1 MKSLISIIT
10 LLMLNLIAFG
20 QGVNFEHITFDEA
33 LAKAK
38 AENKLV
44 FMDCYT
50 SWCGPCKYMTETIF
64 PQEKAG
70 EFFNPKFVCVKFDM
84 EKGEGPELAKRF
96 GVRAYPT
103 FLILRP
109 DGSVQHKVV
118 GGGDLEGFIARVEKG
133 LNEKTS
139 LDYLNKLYEKGKMN
153 KKQLVAYQIAL
164 NDAYE
169 QAKSEKVGE
178 ELNKILKDKDK
189 MKKEFW
195 PILEESPYGSDN

>member
-1 MKSLISIIT
+1 MKSLISIVAF
-10 LLMLNLIAFG
+10 LMLSLTAFCQG
-20 QGVNFEHITFDEA
+20 GVNFEHITFDEA

-50 SWCGPCKYMTETIF
+50 SWCGPCKYMSETIF

-84 EKGEGPELAKRF
+84 EKGEGPELGKKF

-103 FLILRP
+103 YLILRP

-133 LNEKTS
+133 LNE
-139 LDYLNKLYEKGKMN
+139 
-153 KKQLVAYQIAL
+153 
-164 NDAYE
+164 
-169 QAKSEKVGE
+169 
-178 ELNKILKDKDK
+178 
-189 MKKEFW
+189 
-195 PILEESPYGSDN
+195 

>member
-1 MKSLISIIT
+1 
-10 LLMLNLIAFG
+10 
-20 QGVNFEHITFDEA
+20 
-33 LAKAK
+33 
-38 AENKLV
+38 
-44 FMDCYT
+44 MDCYT
-50 SWCGPCKYMTETIF
+50 SWCGPCKYMSETIF

-84 EKGEGPELAKRF
+84 EKGEGPELGKKF

-139 LDYLNKLYEKGKMN
+139 SRLFE
-153 KKQLVAYQIAL
+153 QIIRERE
-164 NDAYE
+164 NE
-169 QAKSEKVGE
+169 QETTHGLPDRIE
-178 ELNKILKDKDK
+178 RCL
-189 MKKEFW
+189 
-195 PILEESPYGSDN
+195 